1 MRCFRTSGLLA
12 RRGAAGVRL
21 FTCNG
26 YDWTERF
33 PLIAER
39 AKGGT
44 ASVRRVSP

>member
-1 MRCFRTSGLLA
+1 VRCFRTSGLLA
-12 RRGAAGVRL
+12 RRRAAGVRL

-26 YDWTERF
+26 YDWTEL

-39 AKGGT
+39 AKAGT

>member
-1 MRCFRTSGLLA
+1 VRYFRTSGLLA

-33 PLIAER
+33 PLTDER
-39 AKGGT
+39 SQKQA
-44 ASVRRVSP
+44 APE